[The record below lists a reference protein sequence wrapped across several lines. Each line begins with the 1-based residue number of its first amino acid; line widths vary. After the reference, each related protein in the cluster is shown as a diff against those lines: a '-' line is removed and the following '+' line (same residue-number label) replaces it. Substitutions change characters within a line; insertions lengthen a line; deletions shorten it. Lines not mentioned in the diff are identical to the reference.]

1 MKILL
6 TSLVAISAAL
16 AAQAQSSFTVTLTGA
31 AERPTPVT
39 TSATGGGTL
48 TLSGSSLSYN
58 ITYSGLSGTGLSGQ
72 HIHGD
77 ANTTT
82 TAGVLFTLLGGV
94 ANSTS
99 GTLAGTITG
108 LTAGQITSLQSQ
120 LWYVNVHSGGAGGFS
135 GGEIRGQIVP
145 VPEPGTLALV
155 GLGGLGLFGALRRRA

>member
-39 TSATGGGTL
+39 TSATGSGTL

-77 ANTTT
+77 ANTT
-82 TAGVLFTLLGGV
+82 AAAPVLFTLLGGV

-120 LWYVNVHSGGAGGFS
+120 LWYVNVHSGTFP

>member
-6 TSLVAISAAL
+6 TSLVAISTAL
-16 AAQAQSSFTVTLTGA
+16 AAHAQSSFTVTLTGA

-39 TSATGGGTL
+39 TSATGNGTL
-48 TLSGSSLSYN
+48 TLTGSSLAYN

-77 ANTTT
+77 ANTTAS
-82 TAGVLFTLLGGV
+82 AGVLFTLLGGV

-120 LWYVNVHSGGAGGFS
+120 LWYVNVHSGAFP

>member
-120 LWYVNVHSGGAGGFS
+120 LWYVNVHSGTFP